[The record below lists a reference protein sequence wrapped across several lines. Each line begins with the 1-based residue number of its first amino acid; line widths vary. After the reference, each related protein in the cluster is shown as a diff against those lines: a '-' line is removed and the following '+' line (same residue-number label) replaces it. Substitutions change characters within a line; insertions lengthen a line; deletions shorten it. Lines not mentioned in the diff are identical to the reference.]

1 LNDLTDAQA
10 GAVSLSYVAGALAAT
25 VDYDFKDGSG
35 TATVAP
41 EKAVLNASIVQ
52 GSTTTVQDSSDTA
65 EELTVNV
72 TSSAATQT
80 LTIDAADF
88 DASLTVTGGAAGTVL
103 DMDATNI
110 TSDIVDLSGVTSNI
124 LWAGGNDTQTV
135 TGGSGD
141 DKFTFTTFLDYQD
154 SVDGGAGNDRVVIDP
169 AASITQAVT
178 LTNIEELEIGATAT
192 VSVTMTGQTVPEIVL
207 QAQNGVTNVVTL
219 TNAAGITNI
228 LATGGA
234 AGGTDDDFNGLTL
247 SGTGYAATTDAL
259 TMTLVAS
266 TDTVDTG
273 AFTLTGIEDL
283 TIAVTGADTDLN
295 ATIGTGI
302 TGSSLNN
309 VTVTSSGYGASS
321 DSTDIVLGTVNDGG
335 SDTMLSFD
343 ASGANTGVSVTL
355 ADMQAASVVEG
366 SAYYDTISVAGSGA
380 NTIVNGGAG
389 NDTLTAATGA
399 TTLNGGAG
407 NDTLNG
413 GAGGDFLNSGTGND
427 TIDGNGGDDTVVLG
441 VGSHTIIHAGNATG
455 DGSYTIS
462 GFTAGAGGDVIDFQ
476 TNAASE
482 GAATVSNYESV
493 ANAGTVSA
501 GTGLV
506 VVGGTSVG
514 GVAESDVETLLG
526 AGAANITLLGAFN
539 AATDEFYLLTDDGTN
554 SYLFNVDSG
563 GTTAGVTAAEET
575 ITLYVTFSGIAD
587 CTTLT
592 AANFADFI

>member
-1 LNDLTDAQA
+1 
-10 GAVSLSYVAGALAAT
+10 
-25 VDYDFKDGSG
+25 
-35 TATVAP
+35 
-41 EKAVLNASIVQ
+41 
-52 GSTTTVQDSSDTA
+52 
-65 EELTVNV
+65 
-72 TSSAATQT
+72 

-88 DASLTVTGGAAGTVL
+88 DASLTVTGGAAGTTL

-110 TSDIVDLSGVTSNI
+110 TSDIVNMSGVTSNI
-124 LWAGGNDTQTV
+124 LFAGGNDTQTI

-141 DKFTFTTFLDYQD
+141 DKFTMTTFLDHQD
-154 SVDGGAGNDRVVIDP
+154 SIDGGAGNDRVVIDP
-169 AASITQAVT
+169 AANITQAPT

-192 VSVTMTGQTVPEIVL
+192 VSLVLTSQTIPEVVL
-207 QAQNGVTNVVTL
+207 QAQNAVTNVVTL

-228 LATGGA
+228 LADGGA
-234 AGGTDDDFNGLTL
+234 ADNDDDFNGLTF

-259 TMTLVAS
+259 TFTMTAD

-273 AFTLTGIEDL
+273 AMTLTGIEDL
-283 TIAVTGADTDLN
+283 TIAVTGSDSDFD
-295 ATIGTGI
+295 ATINTGV

-309 VTVTSSGYGASS
+309 VTVTSSGYGAAST
-321 DSTDIVLGTVNDGG
+321 STDIVLGTVNDGG

-355 ADMQAASVVEG
+355 ADMQASSTVTG
-366 SAYYDTISVAGSGA
+366 SAFYDTISVAGSGA
-380 NTIVNGGAG
+380 NVIVNGGAG

-413 GAGGDFLNSGTGND
+413 GAGDDLITSGTGND
-427 TIDGNGGDDTVVLG
+427 TIDGNGGDDTVTLG
-441 VGSHTIIHAGNATG
+441 VGNHTIIHAGDGTG
-455 DGSYTIS
+455 DGAYTIT
-462 GFTAGAGGDVIDFQ
+462 GFTAGAGGDVIDLQ
-476 TNAASE
+476 SNAASE
-482 GAATVSNYESV
+482 SAATVSNYESV

-514 GVAESDVETLLG
+514 GTAESDVETLLG
-526 AGAANITLLGAFN
+526 GGGANITLLGAFD

-575 ITLYVTFSGIAD
+575 ITLYVTFSGISD